1 MLLKSSNLTA
11 NGPILVSDDS
21 NSNEINLSLNEFNEI
36 KRELVIKQ
44 INTLLRSDESGNTME
59 L

>member
-1 MLLKSSNLTA
+1 MLLKSA
-11 NGPILVSDDS
+11 NPAAVGPILVSDDS

-44 INTLLRSDESGNTME
+44 INSLLRSDESGNTME